1 MNDASTS
8 LIARD
13 DTFFGVCAAIGE
25 DFGFSPNWLRIA
37 LAVALFWNPL
47 ATVATY
53 VGAGALVALSRW
65 LAPNPRVAAEAPAA
79 DAPALAP
86 EGEFQE
92 TLPLAA

>member
-37 LAVALFWNPL
+37 LAVALFWSPV
-47 ATVATY
+47 ATVAAY
-53 VGAGALVALSRW
+53 AGAGVLVALSRW
-65 LAPNPRVAAEAPAA
+65 LAPNPCVAAEAPAA
-79 DAPALAP
+79 EAPASEP
-86 EGEFQE
+86 VEEIQE
-92 TLPLAA
+92 ALPLAA

>member
-47 ATVATY
+47 GTLAVYA
-53 VGAGALVALSRW
+53 GAGALVALSRW
-65 LAPNPRVAAEAPAA
+65 LAPNPHTAAEAPAA
-79 DAPALAP
+79 EAPAPTPA
-86 EGEFQE
+86 EEIQE
-92 TLPLAA
+92 ALPLAA